1 VWRERLVRLVVGLL
15 VVVVLLLAVAAL
27 RPVPRDPAVPP
38 EAYGTGAGR
47 EPSPAGEESSGRVG
61 TVLVVEPGQ
70 TIQEVVDRAR
80 PGDVVEVPYG
90 VYNEQV
96 VVAVDNLTLRG
107 VPNAQ
112 GEWPILDG
120 QNTLTDGVVVSAD
133 GFEMA
138 FFRLRNYTDNGVLA
152 ERVRG
157 VYLHDLVT
165 ERTGTYG
172 VYPVHCNDA
181 LIERVVATGIN
192 DAGIYAGQCENV
204 IIRDSEAYGN
214 VIGIE
219 VENTDGFEIYNN
231 RAYDNA
237 LGIFVDLLP
246 QLEAKVSLRGKVY
259 DNVSENN
266 NGENFAPPDS
276 LAAQVPS
283 GLGLFI
289 LAADQNEVYN
299 NVIRGNKT
307 AGIAVFN
314 LSVAFEEEEIDVG
327 PNPEDNWIHDNVLE
341 NNGFD
346 PDPSVRELGI
356 PGADILWDGSG
367 DNNRFDQP
375 GATSFPPVLPS
386 SRWPTPFYRLY
397 WNVLNVLV
405 SLIS

>member
-1 VWRERLVRLVVGLL
+1 MRSSSVW
-15 VVVVLLLAVAAL
+15 
-27 RPVPRDPAVPP
+27 
-38 EAYGTGAGR
+38 
-47 EPSPAGEESSGRVG
+47 
-61 TVLVVEPGQ
+61 
-70 TIQEVVDRAR
+70 
-80 PGDVVEVPYG
+80 
-90 VYNEQV
+90 
-96 VVAVDNLTLRG
+96 
-107 VPNAQ
+107 
-112 GEWPILDG
+112 W
-120 QNTLTDGVVVSAD
+120 
-133 GFEMA
+133 
-138 FFRLRNYTDNGVLA
+138 
-152 ERVRG
+152 
-157 VYLHDLVT
+157 
-165 ERTGTYG
+165 
-172 VYPVHCNDA
+172 
-181 LIERVVATGIN
+181 ATGIN

-204 IIRDSEAYGN
+204 IIRESEAYGN

-219 VENTDGFEIYNN
+219 VENTNGFEIYNN

-266 NGENFAPPDS
+266 NGENFAPPGE

-307 AGIAVFN
+307 AGIALFN
-314 LSVAFEEEEIDVG
+314 LRIAFEEDEIDVG
-327 PNPEDNWIHDNVLE
+327 PNPEDNWIHDNQLE

-367 DNNRFDQP
+367 ANNRFDQP
-375 GATSFPPVLPS
+375 GAKSFPPVLPS

-397 WNVLNVLV
+397 WNVLNT
-405 SLIS
+405 LIGLLS